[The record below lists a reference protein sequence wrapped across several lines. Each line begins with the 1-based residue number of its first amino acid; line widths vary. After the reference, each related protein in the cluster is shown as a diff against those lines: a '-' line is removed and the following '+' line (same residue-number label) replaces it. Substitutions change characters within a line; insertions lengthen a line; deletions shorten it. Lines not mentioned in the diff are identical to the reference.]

1 MRKNICS
8 TRFRCHSMKG
18 VLFFCVSLCSLT
30 AKGEGDVDINFRGTL
45 VVPPPC
51 IINGD
56 KPIELNFGVVDSSKI
71 DNSAY
76 KKTIIPYSLTCT
88 DSMSTSLRMQ
98 IKGIGTSFDSS
109 ILKTSQE
116 DMGILLMRGSN
127 RVPLNTWVNIDSNS
141 PPNLVAIP
149 YLRSDQRVFVK
160 AGDFTATAAMQV
172 DYL

>member
-1 MRKNICS
+1 MRENIFS
-8 TRFRCHSMKG
+8 KRSICHAMKG
-18 VLFFCVSLCSLT
+18 ILFFGVSLFSVI
-30 AKGEGDVDINFRGTL
+30 AKGEGDVDINFKGTL

-56 KPIELNFGVVDSSKI
+56 TPIELNFGVVDSSKI

-76 KKTIIPYSLTCT
+76 KKTAISYSLTCT
-88 DSMSTSLRMQ
+88 ESMSTSLRMQ

-127 RVPLNTWVNIDSNS
+127 RVPLNTWVNIDSNF

-149 YLRSDQRVFVK
+149 YIRSDKKVLIK
-160 AGDFTATAAMQV
+160 AGDFSATAAMQV